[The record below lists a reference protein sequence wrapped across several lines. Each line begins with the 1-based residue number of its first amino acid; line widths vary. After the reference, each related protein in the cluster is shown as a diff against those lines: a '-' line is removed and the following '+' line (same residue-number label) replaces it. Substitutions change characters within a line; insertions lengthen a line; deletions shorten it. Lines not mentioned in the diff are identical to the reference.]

1 MGSIRPSQHN
11 LIENNVSDVIAEI
24 VINICAYEYVSNRR
38 ETFNGGRVPG
48 KLPAFVPANPSA
60 KPDSIVVDVDF
71 DDRVEFLAAALTS
84 NT

>member
-38 ETFNGGRVPG
+38 ELSTVEGSQENSRHLYPRI
-48 KLPAFVPANPSA
+48 LRQNRIQLSLTWI
-60 KPDSIVVDVDF
+60 SMIV
-71 DDRVEFLAAALTS
+71 LSSWPPL
-84 NT
+84 